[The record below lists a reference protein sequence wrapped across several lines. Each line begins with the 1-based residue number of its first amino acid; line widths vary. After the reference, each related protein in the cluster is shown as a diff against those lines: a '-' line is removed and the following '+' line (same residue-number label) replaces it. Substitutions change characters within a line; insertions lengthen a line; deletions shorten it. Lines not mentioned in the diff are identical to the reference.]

1 MTRRNLTTAE
11 AAAVAEVSTRMM
23 RHYART
29 GRITPVERIGNTMT
43 FSPDD
48 VADLASRIERRNRVL
63 AAAARSDAGHIDLD
77 RALLGVAS
85 VALGVIGAI
94 SPLIVTVTV
103 AIVAVCAFAAA
114 WLVMHEL
121 RESGHLRDP
130 DLDECVSPD
139 SLVVLNAYGP
149 NRLDVELL
157 DHVIVP
163 GRFSQIGTRK

>member
-43 FSPDD
+43 FAPED

-63 AAAARSDAGHIDLD
+63 AAATSDAGHIDLD

-85 VALGVIGAI
+85 FALGVIGAI

-103 AIVAVCAFAAA
+103 ALVSVCVFAAA
-114 WLVMHEL
+114 WLVVHEL
-121 RESGHLRDP
+121 RESGHLRDRVI
-130 DLDECVSPD
+130 DECVSPD
-139 SLVVLNAYGP
+139 SLIVLDGYRR
-149 NRLDVELL
+149 NRIDVELL
-157 DHVIVP
+157 DHVLVP
-163 GRFSQIGTRK
+163 RPFSAIGTRK